1 MICPHCGAT
10 LSSAARFCTQCGQT
24 LAVAAANSNDNVEDS
39 TVLGTAPHG
48 TAAAPQP
55 EAPAPV
61 VAFPEPVPA
70 PQAAAPQPEPAPA
83 FPGAEQPT
91 AEPAFP
97 AVPEPVPAQKL
108 LQLPS
113 RRQKCQSP
121 LRPEKFPPPHLLR
134 LQHRLPA
141 LLLRPRLVLPS
152 PAHLPPLPPA
162 HPAPRFSPAL
172 RSSSS
177 PTRCSRSCS
186 PRVRCRPPQSALPS
200 A

>member
-1 MICPHCGAT
+1 MSSLRRHAVQRRTILHAMRADARGRRSKQQRQRRRFDRARHRSTRHLSRKYPLPPPH
-10 LSSAARFCTQCGQT
+10 SPNPYRPHRPRHRSPSRHPHSPAR
-24 LAVAAANSNDNVEDS
+24 NSPRPSRPSRRFPNQS
-39 TVLGTAPHG
+39 PHK
-48 TAAAPQP
+48 
-55 EAPAPV
+55 
-61 VAFPEPVPA
+61 
-70 PQAAAPQPEPAPA
+70 
-83 FPGAEQPT
+83 
-91 AEPAFP
+91 
-97 AVPEPVPAQKL
+97 KL
-108 LQLPS
+108 LQLPP

-121 LRPEKFPPPHLLR
+121 LRPEKFPPSHLLR

-141 LLLRPRLVLPS
+141 LLLRPRRVLPS

-177 PTRCSRSCS
+177 PARCSRSCS

>member
-24 LAVAAANSNDNVEDS
+24 LAVAAAKATTTSKIRPCS
-39 TVLGTAPHG
+39 APLH
-48 TAAAPQP
+48 TAPQP
-55 EAPAPV
+55 RPSRKHPLPSPHSLNPYRPHRPRHRSPSRHPHSPARNSPRPSRPSRR
-61 VAFPEPVPA
+61 FPNQSPHK
-70 PQAAAPQPEPAPA
+70 
-83 FPGAEQPT
+83 
-91 AEPAFP
+91 
-97 AVPEPVPAQKL
+97 KL

-152 PAHLPPLPPA
+152 PAHLSPLPPA

>member
-24 LAVAAANSNDNVEDS
+24 LAATAANSNDNVEDS

-61 VAFPEPVPA
+61 AAFPEPVPA

-83 FPGAEQPT
+83 FPARNSPR
-91 AEPAFP
+91 PSRPSRRFP
-97 AVPEPVPAQKL
+97 NQSPHKKL

-152 PAHLPPLPPA
+152 PAHLSPLPPA

-186 PRVRCRPPQSALPS
+186 PRVRYRPPQSALPS